1 MLGSG
6 RSARSGLDSMPVI
19 AAAMEGVTMVVHARA
34 PFPRVDNPV
43 DTDST
48 ASGPKHSGRLPHQ

>member
-1 MLGSG
+1 
-6 RSARSGLDSMPVI
+6 
-19 AAAMEGVTMVVHARA
+19 VVHARA

-48 ASGPKHSGRLPHQ
+48 ANGPKHSGRLHHQRPNTQEGIGFDY